1 MTCFTP
7 RLMRVLESVR
17 AAEGEVAVGPL
28 YWEYGRRLNHD
39 GNPDF
44 SAADALAAVGYDQY
58 R

>member
-1 MTCFTP
+1 M
-7 RLMRVLESVR
+7 LESVR
-17 AAEGEVAVGPL
+17 AAEGAVAVGPL
-28 YWEYGRRLNHD
+28 YWEYGRRLHHD

>member
-17 AAEGEVAVGPL
+17 AVEGEVAVGPL
-28 YWEYGRRLNHD
+28 YWEHGRRLHHD

>member
-28 YWEYGRRLNHD
+28 HWEYGRRLHHD